1 MLWRIGTMGVS
12 SNFQKA
18 KDSLQ
23 SHDIYIKNT
32 HCFTHNDF
40 DPKRTDFDNLVY
52 QFMHV
57 VRGSEVFG
65 VQDEDGSEEHFFKVF
80 VDVGCRF
87 IKEEDKEN
95 KNSEPVAQIEASF
108 CAEYQML
115 DKEIDED
122 SLKVFALQNVSY
134 HVWPFWRE
142 HLMNMCN
149 RLNLPKVALPT
160 MQVKPQNGNTE

>member
-1 MLWRIGTMGVS
+1 MANTGD
-12 SNFQKA
+12 FQKA
-18 KDSLQ
+18 KDTLK
-23 SHDIYIKNT
+23 SHDVYVKNT
-32 HCFTHNDF
+32 NCFTRSDF

-57 VRGSEVFG
+57 VKGSEVFG
-65 VQDEDGSEEHFFKVF
+65 VQDTDDNEEYFFKVY

-95 KNSEPVAQIEASF
+95 KDSEPLAQIEATF
-108 CAEYQML
+108 CAEYQMF